1 MVGDHSGSSYSE
13 SCCCKREGEAGS
25 GKEGTVSSRWNLLY
39 LPELSPQESSQS
51 LFFHR
56 YHSTTLHCIS
66 GWFVKKPDFAME
78 RGAVF
83 SPLEANTRFYL
94 FIFHLA
100 WLCSQTSSC
109 WSWQCS
115 VVMNNWTKPCSWFQ
129 HWFVVPSGS
138 TGHTEWTKKELAEEG
153 RGTGRAYRFLLLLI

>member
-1 MVGDHSGSSYSE
+1 MVGDHSGSTYSE
-13 SCCCKREGEAGS
+13 SCCCKREGEAGT
-25 GKEGTVSSRWNLLY
+25 GKEGTVSSRWNLRY
-39 LPELSPQESSQS
+39 LPESSPQESSQS

-56 YHSTTLHCIS
+56 YHSATLHCIS
-66 GWFVKKPDFAME
+66 GWFVRKN
-78 RGAVF
+78 RLCHGAWCCLF
-83 SPLEANTRFYL
+83 SSWGQHQVS
-94 FIFHLA
+94 FIFNLA

-115 VVMNNWTKPCSWFQ
+115 VVMNNWTKSCSWFQ

-153 RGTGRAYRFLLLLI
+153 MGTGRAYRFLL